1 MKPKQ
6 LSSPFLK
13 TFFEKDIFARH
24 CGIELIDAADGHAE
38 TRMNISGYHLNGLG
52 RVHGGALFT
61 LADLAFAAAVHSRRR
76 VAVSINNSI
85 SYIKAASGKIL
96 TAEADELSSNH
107 RIASY
112 RVNILD
118 ETGEIIAVF
127 QGLAYLKNEQIGG
140 SD

>member
-1 MKPKQ
+1 MG
-6 LSSPFLK
+6 FLK
-13 TFFEKDIFARH
+13 NFFEKDIFARH
-24 CGIELIDAADGHAE
+24 CGIELIEVADGHAKA
-38 TRMNISGYHLNGLG
+38 RMKISGYHLNGIG

-61 LADLAFAAAVHSRRR
+61 LADLAFAAAVHSRGR

-96 TAEADELSSNH
+96 TAQADEISSNN

-112 RVNILD
+112 SVNILD
-118 ETGEIIAVF
+118 ESGGIIAVF
-127 QGLAYLKNEQIGG
+127 QGLAYLKNQQTGD